1 MPANDSPPPAPRGY
15 GAKTSREAVQ
25 TARQASHAGPE
36 PFGDPLSGILLVAE
50 PVAGAA
56 SVGANAKVVK
66 ALRRSLAAVKLD
78 GAYVTWPHSD
88 LLEEILSLEPGAL
101 VAIGPAAVRAIDSL
115 NYPLARTAFSEG
127 PEGSWFP
134 WTKGTSGLRLPALAP
149 ALEGDDAKRRF
160 WRAFLAIRALAPE
173 EAFRRP

>member
-1 MPANDSPPPAPRGY
+1 MPGNDSPPPATSDY

-25 TARQASHAGPE
+25 TARRAPRNGPE

-50 PVAGAA
+50 PVAGAS
-56 SVGANAKVVK
+56 SVGANAGVVE

-101 VAIGPAAVRAIDSL
+101 VAVGPAAALAIDSL
-115 NYPLARTAFSEG
+115 DYPLARTSFSES
-127 PEGSWFP
+127 PEGSWFA
-134 WTKGTSGLRLPALAP
+134 WTKGTSGLKLPALAP
-149 ALEGDDAKRRF
+149 AMEDDAAKRRF